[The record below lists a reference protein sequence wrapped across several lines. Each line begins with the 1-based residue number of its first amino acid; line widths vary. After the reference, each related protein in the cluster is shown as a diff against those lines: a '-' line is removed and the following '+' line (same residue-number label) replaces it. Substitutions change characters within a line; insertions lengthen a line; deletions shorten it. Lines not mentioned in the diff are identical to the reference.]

1 MNFSFVDKSFEKKYN
16 NLIKSFSGS
25 SDSDKEARE
34 YIESFGAMIKSI
46 RNVFLKDKK
55 IPSEGIWADMYSKKD
70 FLKSMAEDSW
80 SRTLPRAIKLAK
92 ELKNNPN
99 PKDTSSN
106 CYNSGPGGLR
116 IVCEN
121 IDRSIGCR
129 KTCFYRHAL
138 DNEFIQALVDIG
150 YLNTNG
156 IPIVEFK
163 KELINLKKYSDKDEN
178 DLYKL
183 VSLPTTSVNRSSSP
197 PSPPPPPKKEPGCY
211 LFFTKCSNTKK
222 WGGDRMKQH
231 VDKTWYPEYK
241 DINTPEKCQARRVA
255 FSKSCSGTGS
265 YVRM

>member
-1 MNFSFVDKSFEKKYN
+1 MNFSFVYKSFEKKYN

-92 ELKNNPN
+92 ELKNNPYPN

-106 CYNSGPGGLR
+106 CDTSGKKGWEIL
-116 IVCEN
+116 CDN
-121 IDRSIGCR
+121 IDRSKGCR
-129 KTCFYRHAL
+129 KTCAYRHVL

-178 DLYKL
+178 DLYKFN
-183 VSLPTTSVNRSSSP
+183 S
-197 PSPPPPPKKEPGCY
+197 E
-211 LFFTKCSNTKK
+211 
-222 WGGDRMKQH
+222 
-231 VDKTWYPEYK
+231 
-241 DINTPEKCQARRVA
+241 
-255 FSKSCSGTGS
+255 
-265 YVRM
+265 